1 MSYPQVWDI
10 WKFDWVQWNG
20 SAMQPMARD
29 IGEALGVGARL
40 QIFDEHGQPL
50 RGEQRYAS
58 SVRLHDLHALEE
70 TLQQLKPP
78 TWPEDLFGRIDLQ
91 RASQGRALF
100 EANCAFCHAPKVQP
114 AEYAAPGR
122 NPEWRMHMVPTEVI
136 GTDPTTAD
144 NIADHRYDLRKLG
157 WSVDELARMNVQ
169 LIGADPQ
176 QLDLSQLSSAKGLA
190 YITAFVEQRA
200 YRDAGIPPEQQK
212 TMNGFDLPIGV
223 QELRAYKARPLD
235 GVWAT
240 PPFLH
245 NGSVPNLFQ
254 LLSPAAE
261 RSPQFYVGTFEFD
274 PKFVGFRTEKFPG
287 GFLLDTRLTG
297 NRNSGHEFRDGCRQN
312 GVIGRALSPEER
324 WALVEY
330 LKVLGN
336 PEFERRLVPAQTPPW
351 TPGPKC
357 PAPEQRTAQR

>member
-1 MSYPQVWDI
+1 AAATI
-10 WKFDWVQWNG
+10 
-20 SAMQPMARD
+20 
-29 IGEALGVGARL
+29 
-40 QIFDEHGQPL
+40 
-50 RGEQRYAS
+50 RGRG
-58 SVRLHDLHALEE
+58 
-70 TLQQLKPP
+70 PP
-78 TWPEDLFGRIDLQ
+78 HEKAKAID
-91 RASQGRALF
+91 
-100 EANCAFCHAPKVQP
+100 
-114 AEYAAPGR
+114 
-122 NPEWRMHMVPTEVI
+122 
-136 GTDPTTAD
+136 
-144 NIADHRYDLRKLG
+144 
-157 WSVDELARMNVQ
+157 
-169 LIGADPQ
+169 
-176 QLDLSQLSSAKGLA
+176 GLA
-190 YITAFVEQRA
+190 PPVGLTGTAPLQAPPAGAVRA
-200 YRDAGIPPEQQK
+200 P
-212 TMNGFDLPIGV
+212 
-223 QELRAYKARPLD
+223 
-235 GVWAT
+235 